1 MDKRK
6 FNKGTKGNKGG
17 RPTKAAEQ
25 SLIESLDRGIDINRI
40 IEVLKE
46 LSYGGDVR
54 ALQLYLNYR
63 FGKPKETVDIT
74 QFVEQPLFL
83 DVSEDNSYTEDT
95 EAIQTD

>member
-1 MDKRK
+1 MDNRK
-6 FNKGTKGNKGG
+6 NNGGARKGAG
-17 RPTKAAEQ
+17 RKPKAQEQ
-25 SLIESLDRGIDINRI
+25 DLIESLDNIIDIKRA

-46 LSYGGDVR
+46 LVYGGDLR
-54 ALQLYLNYR
+54 AMQLFLNYR

-83 DVSEDNSYTEDT
+83 DVSEDYSNTEDT

>member
-1 MDKRK
+1 MDNRK
-6 FNKGTKGNKGG
+6 NNGG
-17 RPTKAAEQ
+17 ARQGAGRKPKAQEQ
-25 SLIESLDRGIDINRI
+25 TLIESLDNGIDIKRI
-40 IEVLKE
+40 VEVLKE

-74 QFVEQPLFL
+74 QFIEQPLFL

>member
-1 MDKRK
+1 MDKRI
-6 FNKGTKGNKGG
+6 NNGGARKGAG
-17 RPTKAAEQ
+17 RKPKAQEQ
-25 SLIESLDRGIDINRI
+25 DLIESLDNIIDLKQA

-46 LSYGGDVR
+46 LVYGGDLR
-54 ALQLYLNYR
+54 AMQLFLNYR

-83 DVSEDNSYTEDT
+83 DVSEDYSNTEDT